1 MLELERSGANVC
13 VMTPKAAISRDGVGR
28 LRAAPL
34 GAFLGRTCTALRR
47 ESFDRVIVHWALP
60 IALVVPNVELVSHG
74 SDARVLAK
82 LPGRDA
88 LVSALVS
95 RARSWRFVSDE
106 LREELLRALSPAVA
120 RRLLA
125 KSFVRAASIE
135 VPDARNHDFWA
146 RAAAIRARLG
156 AFDVSVG
163 RLVASKRIDKAIE
176 RAARTRE
183 LLVVV
188 GDGPERAR
196 LERRASERSARV
208 RFVGDLPRDEA
219 LAYISAA
226 RALVFASEREGCS
239 TVMREARALSTPIC
253 VL

>member
-1 MLELERSGANVC
+1 LELEQCGATVR
-13 VMTPKAAISRDGVGR
+13 VMTPEAAFSRDAVGR
-28 LRAAPL
+28 LRAVPL
-34 GAFLGRTCTALRR
+34 GAFLGRACSALRR
-47 ESFDRVIVHWALP
+47 ETFDRVIVHWALP

-74 SDARVLAK
+74 SDARALAK

-88 LVSALVS
+88 FVSMLVS
-95 RARSWRFVSDE
+95 RARSWRFVSDA
-106 LREELLRALSPAVA
+106 LRDELLRSLSPNVA

-125 KSFVRAASIE
+125 KSFVRAASIA
-135 VPDARNHDFWA
+135 VPDVGA
-146 RAAAIRARLG
+146 RAAVLREELG

-163 RLVASKRIDKAIE
+163 RLVASKRVDKAIE
-176 RAARTRE
+176 RAARTRD

-196 LERRASERSARV
+196 LERRASERSAHV
-208 RFVGDLPRDEA
+208 RFVGDLPRAEA

-239 TVMREARALSTPIC
+239 TVVREARALSTPIC